1 MTNYILEYYQNI
13 KDGSIVAGQWIIKWY
28 EYIIRGLEER
38 RFFYAPK
45 KAERVLK
52 FAETFARH
60 HEGPLAPGYVKLEL
74 WQKALLS
81 VVFAIVDENGVR
93 QFREIFIQM
102 GRKQGKTLLAAI
114 ISEYCLFMDGE
125 YGARIYYCA
134 PKLDQS
140 RLCFNAFQ
148 QMLMKEPELS
158 ALAKKRR
165 TDVYVAATNSSAQP
179 LAFSYQR
186 SDGLNPSL
194 TICDEIASWAGEP
207 GLKQYEVLKSA
218 LGARKQPLLISIS
231 TAGFCN
237 DSIFDELVKRST
249 AVLQGTSRET
259 RLCPFLY
266 MIDDPDKWNDIN
278 ELKKANPNLGISV
291 SVDYMLDEIAIAEGS
306 LSKLVEFK
314 VKYCNVKQNS
324 STAWLA
330 SHDIKKSFPPNH
342 YTLDDFRGCYALGG
356 IDLSMTTDLTAACV
370 LIERGGTLYYFTHF
384 WLPESKL
391 AEATARDGLPYD
403 TYIKRGFLTLAGENV
418 VDYNAVYQ
426 WFVDFIEEK
435 QIYILQLGYDRY
447 SSQYLVQTLDAY
459 GFHTESVTQGT
470 NLTGIINDCE
480 GMIKDGR
487 LQCGDDND
495 LMKIHLLDSALK
507 IDTDTNRRKLVK
519 ISKNAHVDGTAALL
533 DALCMR
539 HNHFE
544 ELADQLRN

>member
-81 VVFAIVDENGVR
+81 VIFAIVDENGVR

-391 AEATARDGLPYD
+391 QEATARDGLPYD